1 MCLRYYYLHTSERS
15 YSRGYGT
22 GSVLGRPHWLLL
34 SYIRCPGSAVGEDG
48 VAFWAWGAAGLQSL
62 RGLFVP
68 RMRWGGRGWTD
79 APGLGEGY
87 RLEMSLESLQGGRG
101 KARRGQVGYST
112 YVQVMVV
119 LLDTTQSHKEW
130 WSGAQLRPLILC
142 LSVTSHSCSEEP
154 GPHHLHFQLFS
165 PLQITCTVVSE
176 LLATALWNGEGDGT
190 PLQYSCLENPMD
202 RGAGWA
208 AVHGVAR
215 SRTRLSDFTFTFCFR
230 ALEKEMGTHS
240 SVLAWRVPGTAE
252 SGGLL
257 SLGSHR
263 VGHD

>member
-1 MCLRYYYLHTSERS
+1 MRLLAAVKQLPECASDTIISILQRGVTAEDTGRCLFWEGPIGSCLVTP
-15 YSRGYGT
+15 GVWAQPT
-22 GSVLGRPHWLLL
+22 GE
-34 SYIRCPGSAVGEDG
+34 VG
-48 VAFWAWGAAGLQSL
+48 AASWAWGAAGLQSL

-142 LSVTSHSCSEEP
+142 LSVTSHSCSGAWP
-154 GPHHLHFQLFS
+154 PPFAFSALFS
-165 PLQITCTVVSE
+165 SSDYMYSGLRIASYCTLERRRRRHPTPV
-176 LLATALWNGEGDGT
+176 LLPGK
-190 PLQYSCLENPMD
+190 S
-202 RGAGWA
+202 
-208 AVHGVAR
+208 HGQR
-215 SRTRLSDFTFTFCFR
+215 SR
-230 ALEKEMGTHS
+230 
-240 SVLAWRVPGTAE
+240 
-252 SGGLL
+252 
-257 SLGSHR
+257 
-263 VGHD
+263 VGCGPWGR